1 MQKKA
6 AFIGAAAFAVAG
18 LLSQG
23 AFAADGTI
31 NFEGEIVSSTC
42 SVSPKS
48 QNMTVP
54 LGKVKTTVLS
64 AAGSTSTPSKF
75 TIDLL
80 DCDPAK
86 AKVTFSGPPDAD
98 DATLLRLAGGLV
110 GNTQATNVAVQIADS
125 SGKQIPLGSQSDE
138 YAIAKGTN
146 SLQFQANY
154 KSVKGGATAGIANA
168 TAQFTVAYN

>member
-6 AFIGAAAFAVAG
+6 LLNAAAIAFAG

-31 NFEGEIVSSTC
+31 NFEGEIVSTTC

-54 LGKVKTTVLS
+54 LGKVRSSVLS

-80 DCDPAK
+80 DCDASK
-86 AKVTFSGPPDAD
+86 AKVTFSGPPDAAD
-98 DATLLRLAGGLV
+98 PTLLRLAGGLV
-110 GNTQATNVAVQIADS
+110 GTTQATNVAVEIGDS
-125 SGKQIPLGSQSDE
+125 TGKKIGLTAQSDE
-138 YAIAKGTN
+138 YAILAGAN
-146 SLQFQANY
+146 SLQFQAKY
-154 KSVKGGATAGIANA
+154 VSVKGGATPGIANA
-168 TAQFTVAYN
+168 TAQFTIAYN

>member
-6 AFIGAAAFAVAG
+6 IFINGAALALAG
-18 LLSQG
+18 FLSQG
-23 AFAADGTI
+23 AFAADGTV
-31 NFEGEIVSSTC
+31 NFEGEIVASTC

-54 LGKVKTTVLS
+54 LGKIKASVLS
-64 AAGSTSTPSKF
+64 AAGSTSTPSNF

-98 DATLLRLAGGLV
+98 DASLLRLAGGLV
-110 GNTQATNVAVQIADS
+110 GSTQATNVAVQISDS
-125 SGKQIPLGSQSDE
+125 SGKQIPLGAASDE
-138 YAIAKGTN
+138 YAILAGSN
-146 SLQFQANY
+146 SLQFKANY
-154 KSVKGGATAGIANA
+154 KSAKGGATVGIANA
-168 TAQFTVAYN
+168 TAQFTIAYN

>member
-1 MQKKA
+1 MQKKT
-6 AFIGAAAFAVAG
+6 AFLNAAAFAVVG

-31 NFEGEIVSSTC
+31 NFEGEIVDATC

-54 LGKVKTTVLS
+54 LGKVRSSVLA
-64 AAGSTSTPSKF
+64 AAGSSSTPSKF
-75 TIDLL
+75 TIELL
-80 DCDPAK
+80 DCDPSK

-110 GNTQATNVAVQIADS
+110 GTTQATNVAVEIGDS
-125 SGKQIPLGSQSDE
+125 SGTKIPLGTESGE
-138 YAIAKGTN
+138 YTILQGAN
-146 SLQFQANY
+146 SLQFQAKY
-154 KSVKGGATAGIANA
+154 VSVKGGATAGIANA